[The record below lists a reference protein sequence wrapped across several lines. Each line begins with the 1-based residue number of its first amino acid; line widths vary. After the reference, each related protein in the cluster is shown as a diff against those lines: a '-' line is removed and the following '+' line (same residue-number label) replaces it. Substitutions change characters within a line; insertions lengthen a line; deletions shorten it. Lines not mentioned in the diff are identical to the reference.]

1 MYHMFDIEVAK
12 QVGIIAAVL
21 FQNIAYWCQHSQANG
36 TNYHDGYFWTYNTV
50 KAFKTIFP
58 YLSSSQIDT
67 GIKKL
72 VDAGLIIKGNYNK
85 SAYDRTTWYAITNY
99 GKSIF
104 EKSKMEIA
112 EIENGFP
119 PNRKPIPNINSD
131 VNAIDKPDNSI
142 SSIDDDFSKFWAAY
156 PRKDGKQDAIK
167 AWKSLKPNSDLQRVI
182 LDDIRRR
189 MESGGAWYKTEK
201 RFIKMAGAYLR
212 GRRWE
217 DEGGVTEVAEHR
229 EPDPVQLT
237 AEEERIIA
245 DIYASG
251 GGWG

>member
-1 MYHMFDIEVAK
+1 MYHMFDIDVAK

-85 SAYDRTTWYAITNY
+85 SAYDRTTWYAITKN

-112 EIENGFP
+112 EIENGFTE
-119 PNRKPIPNINSD
+119 NREPIPNINSD
-131 VNAIDKPDNSI
+131 VNAFDKPDNSI

-167 AWKSLKPNSDLQRVI
+167 AWKSLKPNADLQRVI

-201 RFIKMAGAYLR
+201 RFIKLPASYLR

-229 EPDPVQLT
+229 EPDTVQLT